1 MWNYG
6 ILRSGL
12 LFKIKQVL
20 IYWRICKQDWR
31 LFLLGYM
38 QAVITT
44 CVSVVIQNLWIISQP
59 VQDAIQIVSRYCFEG
74 NINSKKNP
82 IFKGV
87 FQTLSKIYNN
97 S

>member
-1 MWNYG
+1 
-6 ILRSGL
+6 
-12 LFKIKQVL
+12 
-20 IYWRICKQDWR
+20 
-31 LFLLGYM
+31 M

-74 NINSKKNP
+74 NINSKKNS

-87 FQTLSKIYNN
+87 FQTLSKIYNK